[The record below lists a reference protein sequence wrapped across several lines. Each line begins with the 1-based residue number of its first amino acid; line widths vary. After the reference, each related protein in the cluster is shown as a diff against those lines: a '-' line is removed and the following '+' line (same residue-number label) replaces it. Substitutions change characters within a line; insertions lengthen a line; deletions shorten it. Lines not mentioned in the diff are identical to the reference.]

1 MKIVYRIK
9 QLMLGSGDFLSFIIA
24 FWLSLAIRNW
34 QVPNWDRIEDH
45 LNLFFFLFLAWIVI
59 NFINGLYDL
68 NKLKNKEVYRHFI
81 EAGLISLVLSFVL
94 SYILPHKGIEPKT
107 ILILNILLGYSLS
120 WSWRLIYNEYIGLQR
135 LNSNVMFIGFND
147 EAKELVNI
155 LQNNI
160 ETGYK
165 ISCLVDPEDRVKAVE
180 YPFFDVYHNLKA
192 IRPAVTNH
200 GIDLVVIA
208 PHLNKQEDTLRE
220 VYELLFWGTKIYDM
234 PSFYETITGRITP
247 SVFSESWFL
256 ENLKNNYHP
265 IYEKIKAITD
275 VILGIGIGLFTLIL
289 LPFIALG
296 IKLSSPG
303 PIFYK
308 QKRIGQGGKIFFLYK
323 FRSMYALTDD
333 GGAETEGAQFAI
345 KGDKRITKVGNFI
358 RKTRIDEL
366 PQFINLLKR
375 DITLI
380 GPRPERPEIVKQLES
395 QMPFYSLRHVVKP
408 GLTGWA
414 VINQHYTDTLEKS
427 LEKIQYDLYYIKNQG
442 FLLDL
447 SILLRTVNVILRM
460 MGQ

>member
-1 MKIVYRIK
+1 MRIVYRIK
-9 QLMLGSGDFLSFIIA
+9 QLMLGSGDFLVFVIA
-24 FWLSLAIRNW
+24 FWLSLVIRNW
-34 QVPNWDRIEDH
+34 QVPDWDKIEAH
-45 LNLFFFLFLAWIVI
+45 LTLFFWLFLSWIVI

-68 NKLKNKEVYRHFI
+68 NKLKNKEVIRHFI
-81 EAGLISLVLSFVL
+81 EAGLISLVFSFVM

-107 ILILNILLGYSLS
+107 ILILNILLGYTLS
-120 WSWRLIYNEYIGLQR
+120 WGWRLIYNKYIGLQK
-135 LNSNVMFIGFND
+135 LNSNVMFIGFNE
-147 EAKELVNI
+147 EAKELINI
-155 LQNNI
+155 LQNNL

-165 ISCLVDPEDRVKAVE
+165 VTCLIDPENKIKSVD
-180 YPFFDVYHNLKA
+180 YPFFDVYHNLQA

-200 GIDLVVIA
+200 KIDLVVIA
-208 PHLNKQEDTLRE
+208 PHLNKQTETLRE
-220 VYELLFWGTKIYDM
+220 VYGLLFWGTKIYDM
-234 PSFYETITGRITP
+234 PSFYEIITGRITP

-265 IYEKIKAITD
+265 IYEKLRAMADII
-275 VILGIGIGLFTLIL
+275 IGALIGLITGLL
-289 LPFIALG
+289 LPFIAIA

-308 QKRIGQGGKIFFLYK
+308 QKRVGQGGKTFFLYK

-333 GGAETEGAQFAI
+333 GGAETEGAQFAT
-345 KGDKRITKVGNFI
+345 KDDKRITKTGKVL
-358 RKTRIDEL
+358 RKTRLDEI

-380 GPRPERPEIVKQLES
+380 GPRPERPEIVKELES
-395 QMPFYSLRHVVKP
+395 QMPFYSLRHMVKP

-414 VINQHYTDTLEKS
+414 VINQHYTDTMEKS
-427 LEKIQYDLYYIKNQG
+427 LQKIQYDLYYIKNQG

>member
-1 MKIVYRIK
+1 
-9 QLMLGSGDFLSFIIA
+9 MLGSGDFLAFVIA
-24 FWLSLAIRNW
+24 FWLSLVIRSW
-34 QVPNWDRIEDH
+34 QIPNWDRIESH
-45 LNLFFFLFLAWIVI
+45 INLFFFLFLTWIVI

-68 NKLKNKEVYRHFI
+68 NKLKYKETARHFI

-94 SYILPHKGIEPKT
+94 SYVIPHKGIEPKT
-107 ILILNILLGYSLS
+107 ILVLNILFGYGFS

-135 LNSNVMFIGFND
+135 LNTNVMFIGSNE
-147 EAKELVNI
+147 EAKELINI
-155 LQNNI
+155 LQDNL

-165 ISCLVDPEDRVKAVE
+165 VACIVDPENKIKASD
-180 YPFFDVYHNLKA
+180 YPFFDVYHNLQA

-200 GIDLVVIA
+200 KIDLVVIA
-208 PHLNKQEDTLRE
+208 PHLNKQEETLRE

-234 PSFYETITGRITP
+234 PSFYEIITGRITP

-265 IYEKIKAITD
+265 VYEKLKAVAD
-275 VILGIGIGLFTLIL
+275 VILGVGIGIVTAIL

-308 QKRIGQGGKIFFLYK
+308 QKRTGQGGKIFYLYK
-323 FRSMYALTDD
+323 FRSMYALTGD
-333 GGAETEGAQFAI
+333 GGAETSGAQFAV
-345 KGDKRITKVGNFI
+345 KGDKRVTRIGNFL
-358 RKTRIDEL
+358 RKSRLDEI

-380 GPRPERPEIVKQLES
+380 GPRPERPEIVSQLEN
-395 QMPFYSLRHVVKP
+395 QMPFYSLRHMVKP

-427 LEKIQYDLYYIKNQG
+427 LQKIQYDLYYIKNQG

-447 SILLRTVNVILRM
+447 SILLRTVNVIMRM

>member
-1 MKIVYRIK
+1 
-9 QLMLGSGDFLSFIIA
+9 MLGGGDLLSFVIG
-24 FWLSLAIRNW
+24 FGLSLAIRSW
-34 QVPNWDRIEDH
+34 QIPSWEKIDSHI
-45 LNLFFFLFLAWIVI
+45 NLFFLLFLTWIVI

-68 NKLKNKEVYRHFI
+68 NKLKYKKTARHFI

-94 SYILPHKGIEPKT
+94 SYIIPHKGIEPKT
-107 ILILNILLGYSLS
+107 ILVLNILFGYGLS
-120 WSWRLIYNEYIGLQR
+120 WLWRLIYNKYVGTQR
-135 LNSNVMFIGFND
+135 LNTNVMFVGFNE
-147 EAKELVNI
+147 EAKELINI

-165 ISCLVDPEDRVKAVE
+165 ITCLIDPENKVKAND
-180 YPFFDVYHNLKA
+180 YPFFDVYHSLQA

-200 GIDLVVIA
+200 KTDLVVIA
-208 PHLNKQEDTLRE
+208 HHLNKQEETLRE
-220 VYELLFWGTKIYDM
+220 VYELLFWGTQIYDM
-234 PSFYETITGRITP
+234 PSFYEVITGRITP

-256 ENLKNNYHP
+256 ENLRNNYHP
-265 IYEKIKAITD
+265 IYEKLKAIAD
-275 VILGIGIGLFTLIL
+275 IFVGIVIGLFTLLL
-289 LPFIALG
+289 LPFISFG

-308 QKRIGQGGKIFFLYK
+308 QKRIGQGGRIFYLYK
-323 FRSMYALTDD
+323 FRSMYALTKD
-333 GGAETEGAQFAI
+333 GGAETGGAQFAT
-345 KGDKRITKVGNFI
+345 KNDKRIITVGKFL
-358 RKTRIDEL
+358 RKTRLDEL

-395 QMPFYSLRHVVKP
+395 DMPFYPLRHIVKP

-414 VINQHYTDTLEKS
+414 VINQNYTDTMEKS
-427 LEKIQYDLYYIKNQG
+427 LQKIQYDLYYIKNQG

-447 SILLRTVNVILRM
+447 SILLRTINVILRM

>member
-9 QLMLGSGDFLSFIIA
+9 QLMLGSGDFLAFVVA
-24 FWLSLAIRNW
+24 FWLSLTIRNW
-34 QVPNWDRIEDH
+34 QIPNWERLEAH
-45 LNLFFFLFLAWIVI
+45 LSLFFFLFLVWIVV

-68 NKLKNKEVYRHFI
+68 GKLKNKEITRHFI

-94 SYILPHKGIEPKT
+94 SYIIPHKGIEPKT
-107 ILILNILLGYSLS
+107 ILILNILFGYILS
-120 WSWRLIYNEYIGLQR
+120 WSWRLIYNKYIGLKR
-135 LNSNVMFIGFND
+135 LNSNVMFIGFNE
-147 EAKELVNI
+147 EAKELVDI
-155 LQNNI
+155 LQNNL

-165 ISCLVDPEDRVKAVE
+165 IACLIDPENKVKSVD

-200 GIDLVVIA
+200 SIDLVVIA
-208 PHLNKQEDTLRE
+208 PHLNKQKDTLGE
-220 VYELLFWGTKIYDM
+220 VYELLFWGTQIYDM
-234 PSFYETITGRITP
+234 PNFYETITGRITP
-247 SVFSESWFL
+247 SVFSEGWFL
-256 ENLKNNYHP
+256 ENLKNKYHP
-265 IYEKIKAITD
+265 IYEKLKAVVD
-275 VILGIGIGLFTLIL
+275 VIIGIIIGLITIL
-289 LPFIALG
+289 LLPLIALG
-296 IKLSSPG
+296 IKTSSPG

-308 QKRIGQGGKIFFLYK
+308 QKRIGQGGVIFSLYK

-333 GGAETEGAQFAI
+333 GGAETGGAQFAI
-345 KGDKRITKVGNFI
+345 KDDKRVTRVGKFL
-358 RKTRIDEL
+358 RKSRLDEI

-395 QMPFYSLRHVVKP
+395 QMPFYSLRHMVKP

-427 LEKIQYDLYYIKNQG
+427 LQKIQYDLYYIKNQG

>member
-1 MKIVYRIK
+1 MKIVYKIK
-9 QLMLGSGDFLSFIIA
+9 QLMLGSGDFLAFVIA

-34 QVPNWDRIEDH
+34 QMPNWDILEAH
-45 LNLFFFLFLAWIVI
+45 LSLFFFLFLTWIVI

-68 NKLKNKEVYRHFI
+68 NKLKSKETTRHFI
-81 EAGLISLVLSFVL
+81 EAGLMSLILSFVL
-94 SYILPHKGIEPKT
+94 SYIIPHKGIEPKT
-107 ILILNILLGYSLS
+107 ILILNIFFGYSLS
-120 WSWRLIYNEYIGLQR
+120 WAWRLIYNKYIGLQK
-135 LNSNVMFIGFND
+135 LNSNVMFIGFNK
-147 EAKELVNI
+147 EAEELINI
-155 LQNNI
+155 LQDNL

-165 ISCLVDPEDRVKAVE
+165 ISCLIDPENKVKASD
-180 YPFFDVYHNLKA
+180 YPFFDVYRNLQA
-192 IRPAVTNH
+192 IRPAVNNH
-200 GIDLVVIA
+200 KIDLVVIA
-208 PHLNKQEDTLRE
+208 PHLNKQEETLRE

-265 IYEKIKAITD
+265 IYEKMKAIAD
-275 VILGIGIGLFTLIL
+275 IILGIGIGLITAIL
-289 LPFIALG
+289 LPFIVLG

-308 QKRIGQGGKIFFLYK
+308 QKRIGQAGKIFFLYK

-333 GGAETEGAQFAI
+333 GGAEIEGAQFAI
-345 KGDKRITKVGNFI
+345 KGDKRITKVGNFL
-358 RKTRIDEL
+358 RKTRLDEI

-380 GPRPERPEIVKQLES
+380 GPRPERPEIVSQLEN
-395 QMPFYSLRHVVKP
+395 QMPFYSLRHMVKP

-427 LEKIQYDLYYIKNQG
+427 LQKIQYDLYYIKNQG

>member
-9 QLMLGSGDFLSFIIA
+9 QLMLGSGDFLAFVVA
-24 FWLSLAIRNW
+24 FWLSLVIRNW
-34 QVPNWDRIEDH
+34 QIPNWDKIESH
-45 LNLFFFLFLAWIVI
+45 INLFFFLFLTWIVI

-68 NKLKNKEVYRHFI
+68 NKLKNKETARHFI

-94 SYILPHKGIEPKT
+94 SYIIPHKGIEPKT
-107 ILILNILLGYSLS
+107 ILILNILFGYGLS

-135 LNSNVMFIGFND
+135 LNTNVMFIGFNKD
-147 EAKELVNI
+147 AEELINI
-155 LQNNI
+155 LQNNL

-165 ISCLVDPEDRVKAVE
+165 VACTIDPENKIKASD
-180 YPFFDVYHNLKA
+180 YPFFDVYHNLQA

-200 GIDLVVIA
+200 KIDLVVIA
-208 PHLNKQEDTLRE
+208 PHLNKQEETLRE

-234 PSFYETITGRITP
+234 PSFYEIITGRITP

-256 ENLKNNYHP
+256 ENLKNSYHP
-265 IYEKIKAITD
+265 VYEKLKAIAD
-275 VILGIGIGLFTLIL
+275 VLLGIGIGLITAIL
-289 LPFIALG
+289 LPFIAVG

-333 GGAETEGAQFAI
+333 GGAETEGAQFAV
-345 KGDKRITKVGNFI
+345 KNDKRITKVGKFL
-358 RKTRIDEL
+358 RKTRLDEI

-380 GPRPERPEIVKQLES
+380 GPRPERPEIVSQLES
-395 QMPFYSLRHVVKP
+395 QMPFYSLRHMVKP

-427 LEKIQYDLYYIKNQG
+427 LQKIQYDLYYIKNQG

-447 SILLRTVNVILRM
+447 SILDRKSVV
-460 MGQ
+460 